1 MQKLSSNVTHKRGE
15 GHTEPNYILS
25 AIKFCVFFVFVFVFA
40 FAFVFVFVCLCVFVF
55 VFEFVCVC
63 VCVCVFVCLC
73 LFVCVLCVCV
83 CVCVC
88 VCFCVVCVCVCV
100 CVCVVFRS
108 LSSSFV
114 LLVLCGL
121 YRTKVD
127 NTSERIANGRKLC
140 IVRLANRPYAN
151 MAAAN

>member
-25 AIKFCVFFVFVFVFA
+25 AIKFCVFFVFVFVF
-40 FAFVFVFVCLCVFVF
+40 
-55 VFEFVCVC
+55 EFVC

-140 IVRLANRPYAN
+140 IVRLVNRPYAN